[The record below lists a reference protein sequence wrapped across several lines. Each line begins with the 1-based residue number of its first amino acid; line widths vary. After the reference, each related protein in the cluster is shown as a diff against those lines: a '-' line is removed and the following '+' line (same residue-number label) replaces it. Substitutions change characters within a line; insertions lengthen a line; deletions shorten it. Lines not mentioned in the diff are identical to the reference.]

1 MRIAVLM
8 LAACATAA
16 LNCSAAAH
24 GAPRVAPP
32 ADQRL
37 PHMSLSSVG
46 TGQPVVLIPGL
57 STPRA
62 VWDEV
67 VPKLARTHRVVLVQ
81 VNGFAGDDPGANL
94 APGVLDGV
102 VEELHG
108 YLASQHLGPVRLV
121 GHSMGGLI
129 GLMAAKAHPEDV
141 RGLMIVDALPYVGDI
156 FVPGAT
162 VAQLEP
168 QAKALRDMMAASFGK
183 DSDATAKATA
193 AGMASKPAAQARIAA
208 WIAKADPRV
217 SGEAMYEDMTT
228 DLRPDMTA
236 ISTPITLVY
245 PYSAK
250 MPKERADAFYH
261 AAYAKAP
268 HITFVPVA
276 DSGHFVM
283 LDQPQAFAAA
293 LVDFVK

>member
-8 LAACATAA
+8 LAACATGA

-32 ADQRL
+32 AGQQL

-129 GLMAAKAHPEDV
+129 GLMAAKAHPEEV

-162 VAQLEP
+162 VVRRCLSHEIERTT
-168 QAKALRDMMAASFGK
+168 KSR
-183 DSDATAKATA
+183 
-193 AGMASKPAAQARIAA
+193 PAPTFH
-208 WIAKADPRV
+208 IAKKFPIESQRVLAGGAPRPFV
-217 SGEAMYEDMTT
+217 HERTFPYRSATSCRRSCDHVSRHRRRQQHECRDTGGSHDKRQLWVSQGNSGEQTSHAQRRRFRGCLHSSEDVGH
-228 DLRPDMTA
+228 PKN
-236 ISTPITLVY
+236 
-245 PYSAK
+245 PYAS
-250 MPKERADAFYH
+250 E
-261 AAYAKAP
+261 
-268 HITFVPVA
+268 
-276 DSGHFVM
+276 
-283 LDQPQAFAAA
+283 
-293 LVDFVK
+293 